1 MELFLG
7 EILRR
12 AAFTHDESGHQL
24 KILEELKNDGKEEVV
39 CVYCNKPVVLGLAF
53 KCKDCPY
60 LCHVSCF
67 ETVRFES
74 TFFFHF
80 GSRHDELMLTEE
92 LKNDGEEEVVCVVCK
107 EKVEAGP
114 RYKCSASECNFQ
126 LHKLCGQL
134 PREMHHPSHPDHI
147 LILQRP
153 TVYSSKSN
161 CNACGKSCGKGLFY
175 KCEECD
181 FIIDITCATRTPVN
195 NSNDCQHAFVPFF
208 RKIHFTCEACG
219 QEGMDFVSSCTICR
233 LFIHSRCA
241 GFPRTM
247 IISRHDHT
255 LALIYSLHHQVKDF
269 NNVFCKL
276 CDQKVKTQY
285 AAFSC
290 QECDFV
296 AHLYCAK
303 ACRRKS
309 LLGKSVDV
317 MEKINPGEIQE
328 YFIHPHNLILSHD
341 QEALLDKLCDG
352 CMHFIISAPF
362 YNCTQCD
369 FVLHTTCAQLP
380 KEKKHILHRH
390 TLALLP
396 KAPYP
401 YGSFYCN
408 ACGCFHHGFTYSCV
422 TCSFDMDVQCCSI
435 PKTLEHEGHQHSLF
449 LRVSSDKKCSA
460 CDNEYQYYNSKGI
473 FVCTTCD
480 FALDFKCATLPL
492 VARHSYDEHSFALI
506 YTAKDNSE
514 EHYCLICE
522 EKMNPKYWF
531 YYCATCDFPAHL
543 QCILGKYPYV
553 KFGNTYK
560 SIHHRHYVT
569 FVQKTEYS
577 PPCDACGKTFDGI
590 ALECTQCKFI
600 VHKESYQCLQKIS
613 GSTFFFS
620 V

>member
-1 MELFLG
+1 MEMELFLR

-12 AAFTHDESGHQL
+12 ALFLDEDDHPL

-39 CVYCNKPVVLGLAF
+39 CVYCNEPVVLGLAF
-53 KCKDCPY
+53 KCKICPF

-67 ETVRFES
+67 KETKYLGS
-74 TFFFHF
+74 TFYFHF
-80 GSRHDELMLTEE
+80 GGRHDQLMLTEE
-92 LKNDGEEEVVCVVCK
+92 LKNDGKEGVDCVVCK

-126 LHKLCGQL
+126 LHKSCAQL
-134 PREMHHPSHPDHI
+134 PREMHHPEHPDHI
-147 LILQRP
+147 LILQFP
-153 TVYSSKSN
+153 TEYASKRN
-161 CNACGKSCGKGLFY
+161 CNACRKSCGKRLFY

-181 FIIDITCATRTPVN
+181 FIIDITCATRTQVN
-195 NSNDCQHAFVPFF
+195 NTGDCQHTFVPFF

-247 IISRHDHT
+247 IISRHDHA
-255 LALIYSLHHQVKDF
+255 LSLIYSLHHQVQVF

-276 CDQKVKTQY
+276 CGQKVKTQY

-303 ACRRKS
+303 ACICES
-309 LLGKSVDV
+309 LPEKSVDV
-317 MEKINPGEIQE
+317 MEKINPGEIHH
-328 YFIHPHNLILSHD
+328 FSHPHNLILSHD
-341 QEALLDKLCDG
+341 QEVLYDKLCDG

-362 YNCTQCD
+362 YNCTRCD
-369 FVLHTTCAQLP
+369 FFLHTTCAQLP
-380 KEKKHILHRH
+380 KEKKHILHQH

-396 KAPYP
+396 NAPYP
-401 YGSFYCN
+401 YGSFRCN
-408 ACGCFHHGFTYSCV
+408 ACGYIRHGFTYSCV

-435 PKTLEHEGHQHSLF
+435 LKTLEHEGHQHSLF

-460 CDNEYQYYNSKGI
+460 CGNEYQYCNDRGI
-473 FVCTTCD
+473 FVCTACD

-492 VARHSYDEHSFALI
+492 VARHRYDKHPLALT
-506 YTAKDNSE
+506 YATKDNFE

-522 EKMNPKYWF
+522 KEMNQKHWF
-531 YYCATCDFPAHL
+531 YYCATCDFPAHS
-543 QCILGKYPYV
+543 QCVLGNYPYI
-553 KFGNTYK
+553 KFESTFKNEELHQHPLTYV
-560 SIHHRHYVT
+560 R
-569 FVQKTEYS
+569 KTEYS
-577 PPCDACGKTFDGI
+577 TPCDACGKTFDGM
-590 ALECTQCKFI
+590 ALQCSQCKLN
-600 VHKESYQCLQKIS
+600 VHWWYSCLKELFDI
-613 GSTFFFS
+613 
-620 V
+620 